1 MERRMDAVDEII
13 DGWQRAMPSEDVE
26 PMGVF
31 SRIGRLA
38 QRFEALRRN
47 ALAVHGLQLGDF
59 DVLSAIRR
67 SPDGAMTA
75 GQLAKENLVTSGTMT
90 NRIDRLVARGLV
102 GRSADVADARI
113 VRVQLHP
120 EGRRLVDAAFVELMR
135 IEHELLDSIRDADRQ
150 PLVDRLRELLARIEA

>member
-1 MERRMDAVDEII
+1 MERQMDAVDEII
-13 DGWQRAMPSEDVE
+13 EGWERALPKEDVE

-31 SRIGRLA
+31 SRISRLA
-38 QRFEALRRN
+38 QRFDALRRN
-47 ALAVHGLQLGDF
+47 VLAAHGLQLGDF

-67 SPDGAMTA
+67 CPDGALTA

-120 EGRRLVDAAFVELMR
+120 EGRRIVDAAFVELLR